1 MTRPTLVPGRDGLY
15 RPELEQKLHDAMTRE
30 AAAPSRAEMALR
42 AAGYF
47 AATVLVGI
55 GVLIGM
61 IVVCGFAVVFWVLGA
76 IIRKTN
82 R

>member
-15 RPELEQKLHDAMTRE
+15 RPALEQDIHEAMTRE
-30 AAAPSRAEMALR
+30 AAVPSRAEMALR

-47 AATVLVGI
+47 AATVLVGL

-61 IVVCGFAVVFWVLGA
+61 IVVCGFAGLFWVLGA